1 MYGYPDDEAK
11 SKIGELMV
19 NLKKASQLPRLCEG
33 DFNLMLTS
41 SDKKG
46 GGNFKT
52 HEANILREAVRE
64 CNFSDLGYVRHD
76 YMWSNNRGG
85 DQNLQ
90 EGLDRFFANEEW
102 KERFPGAYVTY
113 LDKRKSGHLPVLL
126 SCKGIPNCTND
137 RRKWKLYRGGVW
149 QVDVLKE
156 LFSEEEVKEIMKIPL
171 PKFDTRDVWAC
182 NQTKDGEYSVKSAY
196 HVALKQKREAQPST
210 SSMEQE
216 RVWKE
221 LWAIEAPPKIKNF
234 GWQALQRGIPAR
246 AKILSRGIRVDDICP
261 QCGEERESSLHLLT
275 TCENAKGVWRISRL
289 RLNVCVEGRFSF
301 KDWVSK
307 LSTCYKEKEWWSLFW
322 CILWEIWNR
331 RNGWD
336 FEQKRREH
344 IDVNHKAVSLIGE
357 YSKAQGKPTNG
368 NNAVVRDYDGDV
380 VVAAC
385 KKKEGEYAVDVAEAM
400 AMRFSLQIAIEAGF
414 HKFILE
420 VDNLK
425 LFNHRWVM
433 VKPLSSKLL

>member
-1 MYGYPDDEAK
+1 
-11 SKIGELMV
+11 
-19 NLKKASQLPRLCEG
+19 
-33 DFNLMLTS
+33 MLTL
-41 SDKKG
+41 SDKQG

-52 HEANILREAVRE
+52 HEADILREAIRE
-64 CNFSDLGYVRHD
+64 CNFIDLGNIGHD
-76 YMWSNNRGG
+76 YTWSNNQGG

-113 LDKRKSGHLPVLL
+113 LDKRK
-126 SCKGIPNCTND
+126 
-137 RRKWKLYRGGVW
+137 GGVW

-171 PKFDTRDVWAC
+171 PKFDTRDVWAW

-221 LWAIEAPPKIKNF
+221 L
-234 GWQALQRGIPAR
+234 
-246 AKILSRGIRVDDICP
+246 
-261 QCGEERESSLHLLT
+261 
-275 TCENAKGVWRISRL
+275 L
-289 RLNVCVEGRFSF
+289 RN
-301 KDWVSK
+301 WV
-307 LSTCYKEKEWWSLFW
+307 
-322 CILWEIWNR
+322 
-331 RNGWD
+331 D
-336 FEQKRREH
+336 FEQKRRQH
-344 IDVNHKAVSLIGE
+344 IDMIHKAVSLIGE

-368 NNAVVRDYDGDV
+368 NNGVGFGAVVRDYDGDV

-400 AMRFSLQIAIEAGF
+400 AMRFGLQIAIEAGF

-425 LFNHRWVM
+425 LFHHRWVM
-433 VKPLSSKLL
+433 VKPLSSELL